1 MKILAFDI
9 GGSSVKYAVIDEAG
23 TILTKDKKPT
33 PETRDG
39 FFALVGEIAASF
51 AGQYVFSGAAFSFPG
66 AVDDVTGVIG
76 GASAVPYIHDFPM
89 RQELEARL
97 ELPIAM
103 ENDANCAALGE
114 SWLGAGKGHDDMAFL
129 VIGSGVGGAVVKDK
143 RIHHGRHLHGGEFGF
158 MVVGADHHILS
169 ETGSTRAVAEA
180 VADAKGVP
188 HDEMDG
194 EKAFALAVGG
204 DMDAQ
209 DAVDA
214 MQEALARAAYNIQY
228 SIDPEVIVLGGA
240 VSERPGFAEAIQ
252 QKIDQLLKD
261 VEIAHVRPV
270 VAAAQHGNDANLL
283 GAVRNLLDKLE
294 AKKK

>member
-33 PETRDG
+33 PETREG
-39 FFALVGEIAASF
+39 FFALVGEIASLF
-51 AGQYVFSGAAFSFPG
+51 AGRYVFSGVAFSFPG
-66 AVDDVTGVIG
+66 AVDDASGAIG
-76 GASAVPYIHDFPM
+76 GASALPYIHDFPM

-97 ELPIAM
+97 ALPVAM

-129 VIGSGVGGAVVKDK
+129 VIGSGVGGAVVKEK
-143 RIHHGRHLHGGEFGF
+143 KIHHGKHLHGGEFGF
-158 MVVGADHHILS
+158 MVIGADHRILS
-169 ETGSTRAVAEA
+169 ELGSTRAVAEA

-194 EKAFALAVGG
+194 EKAFALAEAG
-204 DMDAQ
+204 DKDAE

-214 MQEALARAAYNIQY
+214 MQEALARAAYDIQY

-240 VSERPGFAEAIQ
+240 VSERPGFAEGIQ
-252 QKIDQLLKD
+252 QKIDKILKD
-261 VEIAHVRPV
+261 VEIAHIRPV

-283 GAVRNLLDKLE
+283 GAVRNLLDKM
-294 AKKK
+294 AVGKK

>member
-33 PETRDG
+33 PETREG
-39 FFALVGEIAASF
+39 FFALVGEIASLF
-51 AGQYVFSGAAFSFPG
+51 AGRYVFSGVAFSFPG
-66 AVDDVTGVIG
+66 AVDDASGAIG
-76 GASAVPYIHDFPM
+76 GASALPYIPDFPM

-97 ELPIAM
+97 ALPVAM

-129 VIGSGVGGAVVKDK
+129 VIGSGVGGAVVKEK
-143 RIHHGRHLHGGEFGF
+143 KIHHGKHLHGGEFGF
-158 MVVGADHHILS
+158 MVIGADHRILS
-169 ETGSTRAVAEA
+169 ELGSTRAVAEA

-194 EKAFALAVGG
+194 EKAFALAEAG
-204 DMDAQ
+204 DKDAE

-214 MQEALARAAYNIQY
+214 MQEALARAAYDIQY

-240 VSERPGFAEAIQ
+240 VSERPGFAEGIQ
-252 QKIDQLLKD
+252 QKIDRILKD
-261 VEIAHVRPV
+261 VEIAHIRPV

-283 GAVRNLLDKLE
+283 GAVRNLLDKM
-294 AKKK
+294 AVGKK